1 MPKPKVLITDGINEQ
16 AVKIL
21 EASSDVTFFS
31 KLAHADL
38 LEKISNFDAL
48 MIRSASTVSADIL
61 EAGKKL
67 RIVGRAG
74 VGTDNID
81 VPLATKKGVIVIN
94 SPEGNTVAASEHT
107 VGMLMALARHIPQ
120 GDASLKA
127 GQWNRSKLVGVEVYS
142 KILGVVGLGKIGRRV
157 AKTAL
162 ALGMKVCVYD
172 PFLSKAAAEELGVSA
187 VDIEDLMQKADFIT
201 IHAPKTKETQ
211 NLFNKESF
219 KRCKKGV
226 RIVNCARGGIIDEAA
241 LVDAIRDGH
250 VAGAALDVFTQE
262 PLAADNPI
270 AKAAEELGGRLVLTP
285 HLGASTEEAQ
295 VNVALDV
302 AEQIRDFFETGVV
315 KSAVNIPMLRPELL
329 TPVQDYMPM
338 AEVLGN
344 FVRQAAKG
352 ASQSIEIAT
361 KGEFLAAQRTEPLS
375 LAVLKG
381 MLSTAHEGVNYVN
394 APAIAEENGIQVT
407 LGSSKKAGNYLNSI
421 EVKLTTDRRTY
432 SIEGTLI
439 SEKLF
444 RIVALD
450 GYAMALEPTE
460 HILLTPH
467 KDQPGMIAR
476 VASILGD
483 AGVNISAM
491 EVARKGSSA
500 GGESV
505 MVFNL
510 DNLIPENAQKAIE
523 ELDGIFS
530 SRLIHLS
537 L

>member
-1 MPKPKVLITDGINEQ
+1 MAKPKVLITDGINAQ
-16 AVKIL
+16 AVTIL
-21 EASSDVTFFS
+21 EDSCDVTFEA
-31 KLAHADL
+31 KLSHAEL
-38 LEKISNFDAL
+38 LERISNFDAL
-48 MIRSASTVSADIL
+48 MIRSASTVSSDIL
-61 EAGKKL
+61 EKASRL

-74 VGTDNID
+74 VGTDNVD
-81 VPLATKKGVIVIN
+81 VSLATKKGVIVIN

-120 GDASLKA
+120 GDATLKG
-127 GQWNRSKLVGVEVYS
+127 GQWIRNKLVGVEVYS
-142 KILGVVGLGKIGRRV
+142 KTLGIVGLGKIGRRV
-157 AKTAL
+157 AKTCL
-162 ALGMKVCVYD
+162 ALGMKVQVFD
-172 PFLSKAAAEELGVSA
+172 PFLSKVAAEELGVLA
-187 VDIEDLMQKADFIT
+187 VSFDEILEKSDFIS

-211 NLFNKESF
+211 NLFNAQNF
-219 KRCKKGV
+219 ARCKKGL
-226 RIVNCARGGIIDEAA
+226 RIVNCARGGIIDENA
-241 LVDAIRDGH
+241 LLEAIRAGQ
-250 VAGAALDVFTQE
+250 VAGAALDVYAQE
-262 PLAADNPI
+262 PLPADSPLIGATDI
-270 AKAAEELGGRLVLTP
+270 ADKLVLTP

-302 AEQIRDFFETGVV
+302 AEQIRDFFTTGVV

-329 TPVQDYMPM
+329 EPIKEYMPM

-352 ASQSIEIAT
+352 ATQSVEIT
-361 KGEFLAAQRTEPLS
+361 VKGEFLAAQRTEPLS
-375 LAVLKG
+375 LAILKG
-381 MLSTAHEGVNYVN
+381 ILSTAHESVNYVN

-407 LGSSKKAGNYLNSI
+407 QGSTKKAENYHNVI
-421 EVKLTTDRRTY
+421 EVKLTTERRTY
-432 SIEGTLI
+432 AIAGTLI
-439 SEKLF
+439 SNNLF
-444 RIVALD
+444 RIVSLD
-450 GYAMALEPTE
+450 DYAMALEPTE

-476 VASILGD
+476 VATLLGE

-510 DNLIPENAQKAIE
+510 DNSIPEAALAAIE
-523 ELDGIFS
+523 QIDGIFS
-530 SRLIHLS
+530 SRAIHLS